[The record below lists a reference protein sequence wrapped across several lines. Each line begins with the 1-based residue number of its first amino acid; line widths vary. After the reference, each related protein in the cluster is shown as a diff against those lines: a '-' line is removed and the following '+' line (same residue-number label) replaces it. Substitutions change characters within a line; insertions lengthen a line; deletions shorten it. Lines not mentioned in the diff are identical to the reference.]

1 LLYTIYSEFEDY
13 RHDGTT
19 RGDANDPE
27 QADEIKY
34 GERVKTFEVSETS
47 KVCDLSAVHHDVDG
61 LRLVP
66 SEVEGWELQVQL
78 KLRDPD
84 ADWQE
89 WQYED
94 NGNYIARQW
103 VPAYCLPLSDEKA
116 RYYQHAFQV
125 LDEFA
130 NAKSL
135 PGGYTRTAMKK
146 LLLARVPAFDPD
158 ADLTPLV
165 ELSGEL
171 AEAQARIARTDA
183 LIDQIVYRLYGLT
196 EEEVAVV
203 EGQNH

>member
-1 LLYTIYSEFEDY
+1 
-13 RHDGTT
+13 
-19 RGDANDPE
+19 
-27 QADEIKY
+27 
-34 GERVKTFEVSETS
+34 
-47 KVCDLSAVHHDVDG
+47 
-61 LRLVP
+61 
-66 SEVEGWELQVQL
+66 
-78 KLRDPD
+78 
-84 ADWQE
+84 
-89 WQYED
+89 
-94 NGNYIARQW
+94 
-103 VPAYCLPLSDEKA
+103 
-116 RYYQHAFQV
+116 V